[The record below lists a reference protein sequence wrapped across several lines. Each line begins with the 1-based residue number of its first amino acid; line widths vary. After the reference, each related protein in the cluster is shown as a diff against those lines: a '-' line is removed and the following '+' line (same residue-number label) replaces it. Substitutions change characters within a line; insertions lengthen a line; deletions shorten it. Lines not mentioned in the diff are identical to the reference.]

1 MLWYLWD
8 PIHKS
13 CLQYSL
19 SNYCT
24 EGSSILGLLTVSH
37 QHPICP
43 MKTWAPSSRQC
54 SLSVQKHLVVIVTSY
69 LAPFALYLY
78 INRIL
83 KGSTVKIV
91 QDKNIGVLYC
101 FSDSHSL
108 IILLLCPFL
117 TVFLVMSTFSSVL
130 FVCYY
135 LQYLF
140 MVLRGQL
147 VNNDWLFTL
156 LLKYTFACLN

>member
-19 SNYCT
+19 PNYCT

-37 QHPICP
+37 HHPICP
-43 MKTWAPSSRQC
+43 MKTWASSWRQC
-54 SLSVQKHLVVIVTSY
+54 SLSVQKHLVVVVASY

-78 INRIL
+78 INRIF
-83 KGSTVKIV
+83 KGSTVKR

-101 FSDSHSL
+101 FSESHSL
-108 IILLLCPFL
+108 FILSLCPFL
-117 TVFLVMSTFSSVL
+117 TVFLVMSTFSSIL
-130 FVCYY
+130 FVCYF
-135 LQYLF
+135 LQYLC

-156 LLKYTFACLN
+156 LLKYTFAC